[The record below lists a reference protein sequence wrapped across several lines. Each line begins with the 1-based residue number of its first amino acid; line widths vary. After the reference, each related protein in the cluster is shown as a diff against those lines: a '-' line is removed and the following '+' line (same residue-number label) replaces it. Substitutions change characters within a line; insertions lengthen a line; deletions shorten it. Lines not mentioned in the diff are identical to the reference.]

1 MKLSQ
6 LFPIE
11 NCIINGYSLIDNV
24 FGPGFVVYD
33 MLGAM
38 HTSARNV
45 KLLGRAQTVIENIH
59 RYDAQA
65 LARALEGLRDEADY
79 LRQEDFDSSVWRES
93 RHAMRGDENPALAG
107 ALE

>member
-11 NCIINGYSLIDNV
+11 NCVINGYSLVDNV
-24 FGPGFVVYD
+24 FGSGFVVYD

-45 KLLGRAQTVIENIH
+45 KLLGRAQTVIENIY

-65 LARALEGLRDEADY
+65 LACALEGLRDEAEY
-79 LRQEDFDSSVWRES
+79 LRQEDYDWSVWREK
-93 RHAMRGDENPALAG
+93 RHGMFGDDSPALAG